1 MIFRT
6 ALTNEDITGNGCLS
20 TENFYTESF
29 TLRIAAVLYAAFP
42 FFMCHQNKFENLE
55 IPIHLC
61 DIRYFNLCIVCTMS
75 VFLTKSF
82 SSVHFKRDHFIA
94 LDMTE
99 DFNFY
104 HALYVLACS
113 EFTIRAG

>member
-1 MIFRT
+1 MAACPPKIFT
-6 ALTNEDITGNGCLS
+6 PSLLLC
-20 TENFYTESF
+20 ESRPFF
-29 TLRIAAVLYAAFP
+29 TLPSP
-42 FFMCHQNKFENLE
+42 FLCAIRTNLK